1 MAWRPGRQR
10 SSGTRPTP
18 VRSPPHQRDP
28 GDLRERLRA
37 QARRHAPED
46 ALRLL
51 DTRLS
56 ALLQAHVARI
66 LANPGLAWEEPSL
79 VVHRLDIVRG
89 FADILGWELQV
100 AKLRFLWRRERVA
113 TRNGEGYPVV
123 TVRAVTHFYE
133 AESAALE
140 ASLRQ
145 LVLSLYRF
153 LLEVIDGD
161 AG

>member
-1 MAWRPGRQR
+1 
-10 SSGTRPTP
+10 
-18 VRSPPHQRDP
+18 
-28 GDLRERLRA
+28 
-37 QARRHAPED
+37 
-46 ALRLL
+46 
-51 DTRLS
+51 
-56 ALLQAHVARI
+56 
-66 LANPGLAWEEPSL
+66 
-79 VVHRLDIVRG
+79 
-89 FADILGWELQV
+89 V